1 MSLMLPLT
9 FGINLTPIDC
19 HCFTPLLSAFLQIT
33 HQHIHAAHPN
43 PLCQQCLPNQLL
55 TLLHSFV
62 LCIPPNH
69 PAAEPC
75 CTSKSPLP
83 TMPAKAPSDFSFH
96 TFNTP
101 LQTLHLQNSHTHTHT
116 HNKQPISQQ
125 PKHHD
130 STFQHSKATHNTSI
144 MRGILVITFC
154 GHHIL

>member
-1 MSLMLPLT
+1 MQPPPCHDAFCHSSVLPPNNHSLVPPPNKHSSLLLPLT
-9 FGINLTPIDC
+9 FDVNLTPIDC
-19 HCFTPLLSAFLQIT
+19 HHFTPLLSAFLQIT

-101 LQTLHLQNSHTHTHT
+101 LQTLQLHNSHTHTR
-116 HNKQPISQQ
+116 N
-125 PKHHD
+125 
-130 STFQHSKATHNTSI
+130 N
-144 MRGILVITFC
+144 
-154 GHHIL
+154 